1 MSMDEFT
8 LGDSVQYFTEEADD
22 DVAEQ
27 IDEQL
32 AAADR
37 ATVRRAVDQA
47 ARKAE
52 REDVTY
58 ADTEQQKAHQILCMK
73 LARFGTSPRW
83 SSYLKAQG
91 FQLHSMSKLRK
102 LEIEELEEL
111 LTRATCACM
120 NRGHDDFFVRSFL
133 TGVGVVETAVRNSPL
148 KDKIFLDGLREVC
161 AKDDVLL
168 DALSIYEITHN
179 VTAGSPLLMVL
190 YTAIS
195 CCAKTHALNTF
206 LRHRAKNAAPSETK
220 DSCTP
225 THSSKTT
232 PGPSSEE
239 TPSAQAD
246 PTS

>member
-1 MSMDEFT
+1 MDEFT
-8 LGDSVQYFTEEADD
+8 LGQEQNSVQYFTEEADE
-22 DVAEQ
+22 AENM
-27 IDEQL
+27 EQRI
-32 AAADR
+32 AATDQ

-47 ARKAE
+47 TRKAE

-58 ADTEQQKAHQILCMK
+58 ADTEQQKTHQILCMK

-91 FQLHSMSKLRK
+91 FELHSMSKLRK
-102 LEIEELEEL
+102 LEIDELEEL
-111 LTRATCACM
+111 LTRATTACM

-190 YTAIS
+190 YTAFS

-206 LRHRAKNAAPSETK
+206 LRHRVKNAAPSETK
-220 DSCTP
+220 ECTP
-225 THSSKTT
+225 PTNSSETT
-232 PGPSSEE
+232 PAPSSEE
-239 TPSAQAD
+239 TPSAPAD